1 MKLSI
6 MGMYEYD
13 PNIFDDL
20 TVPTGIDRDVVIGEI
35 CIQCSELEI
44 LYPDF
49 DILKMCIRNWSKANE
64 YTWQKLYDSTQFNY
78 NPIWNVDASI
88 TEESEDDH
96 TRSFTNTGSNT
107 RSITRTGSG
116 SNNETINL
124 TNTEDVQG
132 FNSSA
137 WQDATKNTQSG
148 TDNISM
154 TSNDTVNDGNTT
166 NDSGSERNNG
176 TVTNTISRTGNIGV
190 TTTQQMIEQER
201 EIAKFSIIN
210 YIAVSFKERF
220 CLLVY

>member
-13 PNIFDDL
+13 PTIFDDL
-20 TVPTGIDRDVVIGEI
+20 TIPEGIDRDTVIGEI
-35 CIQCSELEI
+35 CIQCAELEI

-64 YTWQKLYDSTQFNY
+64 YTWQKLYDSTQFDY
-78 NPIWNVDASI
+78 NPIWNVDANI

-148 TDNISM
+148 TDNVSM